1 MYNAAMDKNA
11 LQTIR
16 QHWQAVEEV
25 EKQEA
30 RNESIETRWQQLNT
44 LAGLASALG
53 ILQADDSEEEE
64 VRSRWNRL
72 RAAYK

>member
-1 MYNAAMDKNA
+1 MYNANMDKND
-11 LQTIR
+11 LQIYR

-30 RNESIETRWQQLNT
+30 CNETIETRWQQLNT
-44 LAGLASALG
+44 LVGLTRALG
-53 ILQADDSEEEE
+53 IFQVDDNEDEM

-72 RAAYK
+72 RAAYQ

>member
-1 MYNAAMDKNA
+1 MYNADMDPIA
-11 LQTIR
+11 LQAYR

-30 RNESIETRWQQLNT
+30 CNESMETRWQQLNT

-53 ILQADDSEEEE
+53 IFQADDDEEEL

-72 RAAYK
+72 RAAYQ